1 MPFSVRLPEEMLAEL
16 DKEAKR
22 RVWSRTHVLQ
32 ACVERALPELAAE
45 TFGNSPG
52 RELKNGQETVIP
64 EVEKDGQKDRSTGV
78 GDGEDT
84 GEAGASGTPE
94 ALINPKMVEVWA
106 EIGANIRR
114 EITAVA
120 EESLLLPRGGKAQE
134 WHSLSDKPTAFE
146 SVLISDPLEPM
157 VSSRMPTRGLAHVNK
172 QGEWCTMHN
181 GKSEPIHPS
190 HLRNTK
196 WMAWPYPPDPN
207 YGGNHRGDGMHTN
220 ATYSRAARSEW
231 SEDRLRELADA
242 EPGGL
247 MACSP
252 ELLTE
257 FIEMAK
263 TDSGVAETLTRAG
276 VKLDSEK

>member
-22 RVWSRTHVLQ
+22 RAWSRTHVLQ

-45 TFGNSPG
+45 AFGNSPG
-52 RELKNGQETVIP
+52 RELKNGKETIIP
-64 EVEKDGQKDRSTGV
+64 EVEKGGQEDRSTGV

-84 GEAGASGTPE
+84 GEAGAAGTPE

-114 EITAVA
+114 EIMVVA
-120 EESLLLPRGGKAQE
+120 EKSLLLPREGKAQDE
-134 WHSLSDKPTAFE
+134 PFLYGRPTSE
-146 SVLISDPLEPM
+146 TPPGTEVHIPIQ
-157 VSSRMPTRGLAHVNK
+157 AHEMYPSTIT
-172 QGEWCTMHN
+172 GEL
-181 GKSEPIHPS
+181 P
-190 HLRNTK
+190 R
-196 WMAWPYPPDPN
+196 
-207 YGGNHRGDGMHTN
+207 
-220 ATYSRAARSEW
+220 W
-231 SEDRLRELADA
+231 SEARLRELADA